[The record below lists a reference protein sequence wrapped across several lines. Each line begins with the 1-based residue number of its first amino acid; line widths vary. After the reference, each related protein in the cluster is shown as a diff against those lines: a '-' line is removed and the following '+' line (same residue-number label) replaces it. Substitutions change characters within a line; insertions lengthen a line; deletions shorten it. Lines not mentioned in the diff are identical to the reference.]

1 METTP
6 PLPPQQPQPTP
17 PPPQPVVILPP
28 KRGMGCF
35 AGGCL
40 IIIAVLAFIV
50 VGGGIGAWFFYGKA
64 VAMFTSPQST
74 DVRIENVSDN
84 DLQNAENKLN
94 LLGQATGSNQ
104 ETTVEFSAAELN
116 AMIAREP
123 LFADLN
129 NHARVAIADSFM
141 TVEMSV
147 PLDQTKL
154 PKLRGRWFNG
164 TARFGFSFNDDEF
177 AFELKS
183 GEANGQ
189 ALPQEFFIG
198 FMPTFTRSFNEGF
211 RNEVAKND
219 QAAIFWRHIQTIAV
233 DGDKLV
239 VSTKRL

>member
-1 METTP
+1 
-6 PLPPQQPQPTP
+6 
-17 PPPQPVVILPP
+17 
-28 KRGMGCF
+28 MGCF

-40 IIIAVLAFIV
+40 LILAILAFIV
-50 VGGGIGAWFFYGKA
+50 VVGGIGAWFFYGKA
-64 VAMFTSPQST
+64 VAMFTSPQSAN
-74 DVRIENVSDN
+74 VRIENVSDSE
-84 DLQNAENKLN
+84 LQNAENKLN
-94 LLGQATGSNQ
+94 LLGQATANNE

-129 NHARVAIADSFM
+129 NRARVAIADSLM

-154 PKLRGRWFNG
+154 RKLRGRWFNG
-164 TARFGFSFNDDEF
+164 TARFGFTFNDDAF

-198 FMPTFTRSFNEGF
+198 FMPTFNRSFNEGF
-211 RNEVAKND
+211 KNEVAKND
-219 QAAIFWRHIQTIAV
+219 QAANFWRHIKTIAI
-233 DGDKLV
+233 DRDKLV

>member
-1 METTP
+1 
-6 PLPPQQPQPTP
+6 
-17 PPPQPVVILPP
+17 
-28 KRGMGCF
+28 MGCF

-50 VGGGIGAWFFYGKA
+50 VVGGIGAWFFYGKA

-189 ALPQEFFIG
+189 TLPQEFFIG

-219 QAAIFWRHIQTIAV
+219 QAAIFWKHIQTIAV

>member
-1 METTP
+1 METP
-6 PLPPQQPQPTP
+6 PPVPPQQPP
-17 PPPQPVVILPP
+17 PSQQVVILPP

-40 IIIAVLAFIV
+40 LIIAILACIV
-50 VGGGIGAWFFYGKA
+50 VVGGIGAWFFYGKA
-64 VAMFTSPQST
+64 VAMFTSTQAT
-74 DVRIENVSDN
+74 DVRIENVSDA
-84 DLQNAENKLN
+84 DLKNAENKLN
-94 LLGQATGSNQ
+94 LLGQATNSNQ
-104 ETTVEFSAAELN
+104 ETTVEFTAAELN

-123 LFADLN
+123 LFAELN
-129 NHARVAIADSFM
+129 NRARIAMADSFM

-147 PLDQTKL
+147 PLDQIKL
-154 PKLRGRWFNG
+154 AKLRGRWFNG
-164 TARFGFSFNDDEF
+164 TARFGFVFNNDEF

-198 FMPTFTRSFNEGF
+198 FMPTFNRSFNEGF
-211 RNEVAKND
+211 KNEIAKND
-219 QAAIFWRHIQTIAV
+219 QAAIFWRHIQTIAI